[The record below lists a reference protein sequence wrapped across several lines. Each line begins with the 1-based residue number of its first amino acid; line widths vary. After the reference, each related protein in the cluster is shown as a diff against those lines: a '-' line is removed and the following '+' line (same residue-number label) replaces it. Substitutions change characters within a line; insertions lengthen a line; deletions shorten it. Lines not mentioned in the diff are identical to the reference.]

1 MTYSLTDL
9 SRVAGVTPRT
19 VRYYIGQGLL
29 PSPGAG
35 PSARYGE
42 THLTR
47 LRVIRRL
54 QREHLPLAEIRRR
67 LDELS
72 EGEIMA
78 LSESPHPTSEAVG
91 ADSAADYIRRLVS
104 QPGLP
109 AWAPVPASASLGS
122 PAPAEPFTLA
132 EAMPPAAMPPAAAPP
147 AAMPSPAAPAAA
159 SLAPAPPLAEPGR
172 STWERHTLTSDVELH
187 VRRPLDRATSKNVDR
202 LIRIARELL
211 ADEP

>member
-109 AWAPVPASASLGS
+109 ARAPVPASASLGS

-132 EAMPPAAMPPAAAPP
+132 EAMPPAGMPP
-147 AAMPSPAAPAAA
+147 AAMPSLAATTAAA